1 MSIRR
6 AGPVLLLLGV
16 LLPLAGCG
24 DDEEAA
30 KPAAQELTREAIG
43 HYCNMI
49 VADHLGPKGQILL
62 KDRDEPVWFS
72 SVRDTIAFT
81 MLPEE
86 PKDIA
91 AIYVNDMAKASWDSP
106 EPGTWIDARETWYV
120 IESDRVGGMG
130 APEAVPF
137 SEQAAAEA
145 FAAQHG
151 GRVMAFADVP
161 EDFILGGV
169 ETSSDISEHEMG
181 GHEMSEQDMGEH
193 GAHTE

>member
-1 MSIRR
+1 MNIPR
-6 AGPVLLLLGV
+6 AGSVLLLLGV

-30 KPAAQELTREAIG
+30 KPTAHELTRDAIG

-49 VADHLGPKGQILL
+49 VADHLGPKGQIFL
-62 KDRDEPVWFS
+62 KSEQEPVWFS

-91 AIYVNDMAKASWDSP
+91 AIYVNDMGKASWDSP
-106 EPGTWIDARETWYV
+106 EPGTWIDAREAWYV

-137 SEQAAAEA
+137 SEQTAAEA

-151 GRVMAFADVP
+151 GRVMAFADMP

-169 ETSSDISEHEMG
+169 ETSGEMSEHEMG
-181 GHEMSEQDMGEH
+181 EHDMSEQDMGEH